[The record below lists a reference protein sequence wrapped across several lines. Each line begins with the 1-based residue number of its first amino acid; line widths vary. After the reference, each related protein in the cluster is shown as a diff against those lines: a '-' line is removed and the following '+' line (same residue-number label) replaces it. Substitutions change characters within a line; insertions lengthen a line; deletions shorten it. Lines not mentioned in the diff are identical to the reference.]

1 MEGQQRV
8 LLLLPKTATDVA
20 ENFRSYKGRSQ
31 LSADIFMAS
40 GDLLLAQK
48 SYFLQKS
55 LEKTRNTLK
64 PPLWL
69 ADAVICKIVRSF

>member
-1 MEGQQRV
+1 MLKWIFGNEIEKLHIFALFWGRPKGDIDMEGQQRV

-40 GDLLLAQK
+40 GDFLVIQK
-48 SYFLQKS
+48 SQF
-55 LEKTRNTLK
+55 
-64 PPLWL
+64 
-69 ADAVICKIVRSF
+69 